1 MIPAVADYLIPSHV
15 SKEPAAHYVLDE
27 LGLSPLVTCDMC
39 LGEGTGAVA
48 FLPVLDMALAVY
60 EKMSTFS
67 DIHIDDYEE
76 LGDK

>member
-1 MIPAVADYLIPSHV
+1 MIASHV
-15 SKEPAAHYVLDE
+15 SKEPAAKLILE
-27 LGLSPLVTCDMC
+27 ALGKEAVIHGDMC

>member
-48 FLPVLDMALAVY
+48 FLPVLLEMGLKVY
-60 EKMSTFS
+60 EDMGTFE
-67 DIHIDDYEE
+67 DIKVEQYKV
-76 LGDK
+76 L